1 MITFDQATV
10 DSSGA
15 FLIGELE
22 RLDPQV
28 NLPLVG
34 YTWTRDVKLR
44 EDVSIADEMSSWTN
58 TTFAAAGSGANPN
71 GKNWISQDSTA
82 IAGVNVDINKDG
94 NPLNLWGMELGW
106 TVVELAAAAQVGRP
120 IDSQKMDGLQLKWQM
135 DNDEQVYVGDKTLNV
150 QGLTNLLGVPVNN
163 AAKTWAT
170 STADEIRAS
179 INKVLSDAWATSAY
193 TVVPTDLLI
202 PPEQFS
208 LLSSIIVSSAGN
220 QSLLT
225 YLSTNTI
232 AYHQNGVPLNIRA
245 VKWLKEAGIGGTD
258 RMVAYTND
266 RKYVRYPL
274 VPLQSVPIQY
284 RGLYQLVTYY
294 GKLGSIEPIYRETLS
309 YVDGI

>member
-1 MITFDQATV
+1 
-10 DSSGA
+10 
-15 FLIGELE
+15 
-22 RLDPQV
+22 
-28 NLPLVG
+28 
-34 YTWTRDVKLR
+34 
-44 EDVSIADEMSSWTN
+44 
-58 TTFAAAGSGANPN
+58 
-71 GKNWISQDSTA
+71 
-82 IAGVNVDINKDG
+82 
-94 NPLNLWGMELGW
+94 NLWGMELGW